1 MKTTGLQ
8 PQLVARPSNKAGL
21 AGSVALHLLG
31 LVAIVL
37 SHPFTPPPSPEP
49 FAVAISLT
57 SEVEQPLPATPA
69 PAPPS
74 PSAPPRIEPV
84 QPVTKPPQAHK
95 TAPAKPLMA
104 AVAPTG
110 EQPSSTPSQESA
122 APTPQAPTTAPVHPD
137 VKGMTAAYL
146 SVIEQSVKAHLL
158 YPAQAL
164 RRREQGVIRVRM
176 LVAADG
182 EILSMESDGNDASPL
197 LVAAALQAVRDAAPF
212 PPLPQGLPETPARLE
227 VPVSF
232 SLKS

>member
-1 MKTTGLQ
+1 METSGLQ
-8 PQLVARPSNKAGL
+8 PQLVAHRSNKAGL

-31 LVAIVL
+31 LAAIVL

-49 FAVAISLT
+49 FAVAIRLT
-57 SEVEQPLPATPA
+57 AEVEQPPAAAAPAPPAPSVPPVAETVQAPARPIHKATAAKPVVAAATAIPSSEPAPTAPPPA
-69 PAPPS
+69 PAP
-74 PSAPPRIEPV
+74 A
-84 QPVTKPPQAHK
+84 
-95 TAPAKPLMA
+95 L
-104 AVAPTG
+104 
-110 EQPSSTPSQESA
+110 
-122 APTPQAPTTAPVHPD
+122 PD

-146 SVIEQSVKAHLL
+146 SVVEQSVKTHLL

-212 PPLPQGLPETPARLE
+212 PPLPQGLPETRLE
-227 VPVSF
+227 VPVTF